1 MGQDLLNK
9 IADGVNLVITAFATI
24 GTTIINTLGEILEYL
39 NPVNNEFTKQYKE
52 KTGEVAVKI
61 GEFANAVANAFQY
74 LMDHGLKEAL
84 KVLGDVVMIIG
95 TALMEA
101 LSAIIGW
108 VTDFFNSWAG
118 HAVLSVVGGL
128 LEIIANVL
136 KVLAEIIKA
145 AIELIIKIGDAI
157 RNKFLGAAE
166 KLRDALPGVKE
177 KWQGVVDWFRR
188 LPENFKN
195 IGKNIVRG
203 LTNGIKSMVMA
214 PVNAIKNI
222 GTKVKNTF
230 KSLFGI
236 NSPSKVFTEYG
247 DYLMQGLN
255 SGINKGKNSVIS
267 DVSKVANDINSAG
280 EDSFNNMTNN
290 MINPFNEVVD
300 QLRII
305 ANQIQQMFNFGIGM
319 DIQSNISKN
328 VITSMA
334 TSASIDAVKTTN
346 TNLAA
351 MNTSDN
357 YALAKNANIAGI
369 ANNNSIDYEQ
379 LANAIVQASG
389 SKEVVLNVDR
399 RELGRA
405 TIDAIN
411 NDTKINGRSR
421 LRIK

>member
-9 IADGVNLVITAFATI
+9 LADGVNLVITAFAKI
-24 GTTIINTLGEILEYL
+24 GTTIVNTLGEILEYL
-39 NPVNNEFTKQYKE
+39 NPVNNEFTKLFLE
-52 KTGEVAVKI
+52 KTGEVMVKI

-74 LMDHGLKEAL
+74 LMDNGLREAL

-101 LSAIIGW
+101 LSAVIGW
-108 VTDFFNSWAG
+108 VTNFFNSWAG

-128 LEIIANVL
+128 LEIIANIL
-136 KVLAEIIKA
+136 KTLAQVIKI
-145 AIELIIKIGDAI
+145 AIEWIIKIGDAI
-157 RNKFLGAAE
+157 NNYFLDKSE
-166 KLRDALPGVKE
+166 KMKNSLSGVKE
-177 KWQGVVDWFRR
+177 KWEGVIKWFRE
-188 LPENFKN
+188 LPNSFKT
-195 IGKNIVRG
+195 IGKNIVTG

-222 GTKVKNTF
+222 GTKVKDKF

-255 SGINKGKNSVIS
+255 NGINKGKNSVIN
-267 DVSKVANDINSAG
+267 DVDNVANDINTKG
-280 EDSFNNMTNN
+280 ENAFTNMTEN
-290 MINPFNEVVD
+290 MLNPFEEVVN
-300 QLRII
+300 QLKEIS
-305 ANQIQQMFNFGIGM
+305 NQIQQMFNFGIGM

-334 TSASIDAVKTTN
+334 TSASIDAVKTSNGT
-346 TNLAA
+346 LAA
-351 MNTSDN
+351 MNVSDTSQ
-357 YALAKNANIAGI
+357 LAKG
-369 ANNNSIDYEQ
+369 NNMEYGSASIDYDK
-379 LANAIVQASG
+379 LANSIMRAAGNKDVIINID
-389 SKEVVLNVDR
+389 K

-405 TIDAIN
+405 TINAIN
-411 NDTKINGRSR
+411 QDTQLNGKSR